1 MFFFLETRVNFCRSW
16 VIRILGLCWGIYQL
30 RSRDY
35 IVKSTILNF
44 WMFCIVSHFC
54 HSATTS
60 NFRGFLDWIVRLII
74 ALYPVSCINYNTLH
88 SLHVYSTNTNTK
100 IQIQKGKTQ
109 LSQFSSTGKRFS
121 HEEGWGRLLFS
132 RLSLMAWF
140 SFEFLAERADQ
151 TPFQTSRW

>member
-1 MFFFLETRVNFCRSW
+1 MFFLETRVNFCRSW

-35 IVKSTILNF
+35 IVKSTILTF

-88 SLHVYSTNTNTK
+88 SLHVYSTNTN
-100 IQIQKGKTQ
+100 
-109 LSQFSSTGKRFS
+109 SKRQNTAVPILI
-121 HEEGWGRLLFS
+121 HRKAVEEGWGRLLFS

-140 SFEFLAERADQ
+140 SFEFWQERADQ